1 MDFSWPDVGTE
12 AGTGKEA
19 DVSTAC
25 TGSHEPF
32 RTIRVFLLRFPCRV
46 FVFRFVD
53 VKLQPS
59 TSGHLS
65 IHTYFLTILIKSC
78 IKIAKKSAIF
88 VNWTKNRHFPMA

>member
-1 MDFSWPDVGTE
+1 MLFPWPGVGTE

-46 FVFRFVD
+46 FVFLL
-53 VKLQPS
+53 LQNYN
-59 TSGHLS
+59 TSAQEHLS
-65 IHTYFLTILIKSC
+65 IFTKILTIL
-78 IKIAKKSAIF
+78 KKF
-88 VNWTKNRHFPMA
+88 H